1 MIEPTHD
8 TNPEKPPYP
17 PDRGELPGDTTKRPK
32 YLVQA
37 TAAAE
42 IRCEEEDLVGEQ
54 AGDPTKRPK

>member
-1 MIEPTHD
+1 MIEIATD
-8 TNPEKPPYP
+8 TPPENPP
-17 PDRGELPGDTTKRPK
+17 PDPGGELPGDTTKRPK